1 MSFSFFLEILTAYSV
16 LGAIIVI
23 LAVAVF
29 TFANKQSRP
38 SRAVAGFKQNL
49 ADYNAE
55 LALKNAET
63 TPLDSP
69 ERQESERLALST
81 YGQHFA

>member
-1 MSFSFFLEILTAYSV
+1 MSLPIE
-16 LGAIIVI
+16 
-23 LAVAVF
+23 LAVAYGVSVGILVVLAFLVF
-29 TFANKQSRP
+29 TFANANSRP
-38 SRAVAGFKQNL
+38 ARAVAGFKQNL